1 MPKFYISNT
10 EALLMQVEYFV
21 SYDRPHFLKDLS
33 QSSYLFEEW
42 KYRNEWRWDVL

>member
-21 SYDRPHFLKDLS
+21 SYDRPHFY
-33 QSSYLFEEW
+33 SSLHFPQRLVTIILF
-42 KYRNEWRWDVL
+42 V